1 MIVIDLPSDR
11 AAKLREE
18 QLSHLEVKKIIDA
31 FESKDDLDL
40 INWTSRGCRMVYIP
54 DIRTYRRRRESSMGC
69 TEVRY

>member
-1 MIVIDLPSDR
+1 MIVIDLLSDR

-18 QLSHLEVKKIIDA
+18 QLSHLKVKKIIDA

-40 INWTSRGCRMVYIP
+40 TNWTSRMIYIP
-54 DIRTYRRRRESSMGC
+54 DIRTYRRRRENSMGC